1 MWAPTAQS
9 VQLVHYSAARGGGE
23 DVHAMVEGEKGV
35 WTLEVPETWRWQYYT
50 YRTKVYC
57 PFTQKIEVGGWLW
70 RHVFFS
76 RWSRT
81 SCVSIC

>member
-23 DVHAMVEGEKGV
+23 DVHSMVEGAKGV
-35 WTLEVPETWRWQYYT
+35 WTLEVPESWRWQYYT

-57 PFTQKIEVGGWLW
+57 PFTQKIEVSGGAVV
-70 RHVFFS
+70 RHVLYS
-76 RWSRT
+76 GGTDHT
-81 SCVSIC
+81 SCV